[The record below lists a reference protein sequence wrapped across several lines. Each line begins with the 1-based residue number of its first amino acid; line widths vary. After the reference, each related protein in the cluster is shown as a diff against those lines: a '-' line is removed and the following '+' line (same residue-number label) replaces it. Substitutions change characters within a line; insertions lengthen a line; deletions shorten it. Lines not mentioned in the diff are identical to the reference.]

1 MVSSGYNGDTI
12 VRIAFLAVK
21 NITGGG
27 GIEKY
32 TSELGSRLVQRGHEV
47 TVYTMRHYGDVP
59 ERYLGMR
66 IVSVPSFAAPCLQKL
81 SCSAAAAIN
90 SSWKEKYDIVHFH
103 TVASGAFAWLP
114 RLRGAKCVLQ
124 VHGLGLEWKR
134 KRWGMLTWS
143 VVKILEKL
151 ALSQSHIYTA
161 VSRTQ
166 CAFYQKQRGI
176 EMQYI
181 PTAADVKPKPEAKE
195 IYQLGLE
202 PNKYIFFACRLVP
215 EKGVHYLVSAFR
227 RLDTDMKLV
236 IAGDTQRAT
245 EYRKKVFELA
255 GDDSRILFP
264 GFVKGPLLEEL
275 FSHCYVYVQPSE
287 AEGLSLSIL
296 EAMSYGNCCLVS
308 DIPANLEAIG
318 DAGFHFSNRNVND
331 LADHLRWLLEHSE
344 EVASVNVGAKE
355 RIRQHYSWQSISEQ
369 IEKLYLSILNGR
381 PNTVEEENQLSKSI
395 SIS

>member
-1 MVSSGYNGDTI
+1 M
-12 VRIAFLAVK
+12 RIAFLAVK
-21 NITGGG
+21 NIIWGG

-59 ERYLGMR
+59 QRYLGMR

-81 SCSAAAAIN
+81 SCSVTAAI
-90 SSWKEKYDIVHFH
+90 SSSLKKYDIVHFH
-103 TVASGAFAWLP
+103 SFPPGAFAWLP
-114 RLRGAKCVLQ
+114 KLRGAKCVLQ

-134 KRWGMLTWS
+134 KRWGTLTWS

-151 ALSQSHIYTA
+151 ALSQSHINTA

-166 CAFYQKQRGI
+166 CSFYRTQRGI

-181 PTAADVKPKPEAKE
+181 PTAAEVKPKTEARE
-195 IYQLGLE
+195 IYRLGIE
-202 PNKYIFFACRLVP
+202 PNKYIFYACRLVP

-236 IAGDTQRAT
+236 IAGDAQRAT
-245 EYRKKVFELA
+245 KYRKKLFELA
-255 GDDSRILFP
+255 GGDPRILFP
-264 GFVKGPLLEEL
+264 GFVEGRLLEEL
-275 FSHCYVYVQPSE
+275 FSHCYVYAQPSE

-308 DIPANLEAIG
+308 DITENLEAIG
-318 DAGFHFSNRNVND
+318 DTGFHFTNRNIDNLLD
-331 LADHLRWLLEHSE
+331 RLRWLLEHRD
-344 EVASVNVGAKE
+344 EVEAVNVGAKE

-369 IEKLYLSILNGR
+369 VEKLYLSILNGR
-381 PNTVEEENQLSKSI
+381 HYSAEEKTPLSQSI
-395 SIS
+395 PIR

>member
-1 MVSSGYNGDTI
+1 LPTI
-12 VRIAFLAVK
+12 TLSNKNEESLMKIAFLAIK
-21 NITGGG
+21 NIIWGG

-32 TSELGSRLVQRGHEV
+32 TLELGSRLVQRGHDV

-59 ERYLGMR
+59 ERYLGMQ

-81 SCSAAAAIN
+81 SCSAMAAIN

-103 TVASGAFAWLP
+103 TVASGIFAWLP
-114 RLRGAKCVLQ
+114 RLCGAKCVLQ
-124 VHGLGLEWKR
+124 VHGPGLEWKQN
-134 KRWGMLTWS
+134 RWGTLTWS
-143 VVKILEKL
+143 IVKILEKL
-151 ALSQSHIYTA
+151 ALSQSHINTA

-166 CAFYQKQRGI
+166 CDFYRSHRGI
-176 EMQYI
+176 DMHYI
-181 PTAADVKPKPEAKE
+181 PTAADVKPKAEARE
-195 IYQLGLE
+195 IYRLGLE
-202 PNKYIFFACRLVP
+202 PNKYIFFACRMVP

-245 EYRKKVFELA
+245 QYRKKVFELA
-255 GDDSRILFP
+255 GRDSRILFP
-264 GFVKGPLLEEL
+264 GFVEGRLLEEL
-275 FSHCYVYVQPSE
+275 FSHCYVYAQPSE
-287 AEGLSLSIL
+287 TEGLSLSIL

-318 DAGFHFSNRNVND
+318 DAGFHFANKNIDD
-331 LADHLRWLLEHSE
+331 LTDRLQWLLDHNEQ
-344 EVASVNVGAKE
+344 VASINARAKE

-381 PNTVEEENQLSKSI
+381 GHTAKEETPSS
-395 SIS
+395 

>member
-1 MVSSGYNGDTI
+1 M
-12 VRIAFLAVK
+12 RIAFLAVK
-21 NITGGG
+21 NIIGGG

-81 SCSAAAAIN
+81 SCSVTAAIN
-90 SSWKEKYDIVHFH
+90 SSLKKYDIVHFH
-103 TVASGAFAWLP
+103 SFPPGAFAWLP
-114 RLRGAKCVLQ
+114 KLRGAKCVLQ

-134 KRWGMLTWS
+134 KRLGTLTWS
-143 VVKILEKL
+143 AVKILEKL
-151 ALSQSHIYTA
+151 ALSQSHINTA

-166 CAFYQKQRGI
+166 CSFYRTQRGI

-181 PTAADVKPKPEAKE
+181 PTAADVKPKTEARE
-195 IYQLGLE
+195 IYRLGLE
-202 PNKYIFFACRLVP
+202 PNAYILFACRLVP
-215 EKGVHYLVSAFR
+215 EKGAHYLSSAFR

-236 IAGDTQRAT
+236 IAGDAQRAT
-245 EYRKKVFELA
+245 EYRKKLFELA
-255 GDDSRILFP
+255 GGDPRILFP
-264 GFVKGPLLEEL
+264 GFVEGRLLEEL
-275 FSHCYVYVQPSE
+275 FSHCYVYAQPSE

-308 DIPANLEAIG
+308 DIPENLEAIG
-318 DAGFHFSNRNVND
+318 DSGFHFANKNVDD
-331 LADHLRWLLEHSE
+331 LADRLRWLLEHSE
-344 EVASVNVGAKE
+344 EVTSVNVGAKE

-381 PNTVEEENQLSKSI
+381 DYSAEDKTPLSQSI
-395 SIS
+395 SIR

>member
-1 MVSSGYNGDTI
+1 M
-12 VRIAFLAVK
+12 RIAFSVVK
-21 NITGGG
+21 NIIGGG

-59 ERYLGMR
+59 ERHLGMR

-81 SCSAAAAIN
+81 SCSVTAAIK
-90 SSWKEKYDIVHFH
+90 SSMEKYDIVHMHSFPPC
-103 TVASGAFAWLP
+103 AFAWLP
-114 RLRGAKCVLQ
+114 KLRGAKCVLQ
-124 VHGLGLEWKR
+124 VHGLGLEWKN
-134 KRWGMLTWS
+134 KRWGTITWS
-143 VVKILEKL
+143 IVKILEKL
-151 ALSQSHIYTA
+151 ALSQSHINTA

-166 CAFYQKQRGI
+166 CSLYRTQRGV

-181 PTAADVKPKPEAKE
+181 PTAADVKPKTEARE
-195 IYQLGLE
+195 IFRLGLE
-202 PNKYIFFACRLVP
+202 PSKYIFFACRLVP

-255 GDDSRILFP
+255 GSDSRIVFP
-264 GFVKGPLLEEL
+264 GFADGRLLEEL
-275 FSHCYVYVQPSE
+275 FSHCYVYAQPSE
-287 AEGLSLSIL
+287 AEGLSMSIL

-318 DAGFHFSNRNVND
+318 DAGFQFANKNVDD
-331 LADHLRWLLEHSE
+331 LADRLRWLIKHRD
-344 EVASVNVGAKE
+344 EVEAVNAGAKE
-355 RIRQHYSWQSISEQ
+355 RIRQHYSWQSICEQ
-369 IEKLYLSILNGR
+369 IEKLYLSILNGQ
-381 PNTVEEENQLSKSI
+381 PYTVEEKTPLSQSVSI
-395 SIS
+395 H

>member
-1 MVSSGYNGDTI
+1 M
-12 VRIAFLAVK
+12 RIAFSAVK

-81 SCSAAAAIN
+81 SCSVTAAIK
-90 SSWKEKYDIVHFH
+90 SSLKKYDIVHFH
-103 TVASGAFAWLP
+103 SFPPGAFAWLP

-134 KRWGMLTWS
+134 KHWGTLTWS

-151 ALSQSHIYTA
+151 ALSQSHINTA

-166 CAFYQKQRGI
+166 CTFYRTQRGI

-181 PTAADVKPKPEAKE
+181 PTAADVKPKAEARE
-195 IYQLGLE
+195 IYRLGLE
-202 PNKYIFFACRLVP
+202 PSKYIFFACRLVP
-215 EKGVHYLVSAFR
+215 EKGAHYLVSAFR
-227 RLDTDMKLV
+227 QLDTDMKLV
-236 IAGDTQRAT
+236 IAGDAQGAA
-245 EYRKKVFELA
+245 EYRKRLIELA
-255 GDDSRILFP
+255 GSDPRILFP
-264 GFVKGPLLEEL
+264 GFVEGRLIEEL

-287 AEGLSLSIL
+287 MEGLSLSIL

-308 DIPANLEAIG
+308 DIPENLEAIG
-318 DAGFHFSNRNVND
+318 DAGFHFTNRNVDD
-331 LADHLRWLLEHSE
+331 LEDRLRWLLENRE
-344 EVASVNVGAKE
+344 QVASVNVGAKE

-381 PNTVEEENQLSKSI
+381 HYTAEEKTPLSQSI
-395 SIS
+395 PIH

>member
-1 MVSSGYNGDTI
+1 M
-12 VRIAFLAVK
+12 RIAFLAVK
-21 NITGGG
+21 NIMWGG

-32 TSELGSRLVQRGHEV
+32 TSELGSRLVQRGHKV

-59 ERYLGMR
+59 ESYLGMR

-81 SCSAAAAIN
+81 SCSATAAIN
-90 SSWKEKYDIVHFH
+90 SSWKKKYDIVHFH
-103 TVASGAFAWLP
+103 SFAPGAFAWLP

-124 VHGLGLEWKR
+124 VHGLGLEWKH
-134 KRWGMLTWS
+134 KRWGTLAWS

-151 ALSQSHIYTA
+151 ALSQSHINTA

-166 CAFYQKQRGI
+166 CAFYRTHRGI

-181 PTAADVKPKPEAKE
+181 PTAADVKPKTEAKE
-195 IYQLGLE
+195 IYRLGLQ

-227 RLDTDMKLV
+227 RLDTNMKLV
-236 IAGDTQRAT
+236 IAGDTQGAT
-245 EYRKKVFELA
+245 EYRRKLFELA
-255 GDDSRILFP
+255 DGDERILFP
-264 GFVKGPLLEEL
+264 GFVEGRVLEEL

-308 DIPANLEAIG
+308 DITENLEAIG
-318 DAGFHFSNRNVND
+318 DAGFSFMNKNVDD
-331 LADHLRWLLEHSE
+331 LTDRLRWLLEHRE
-344 EVASVNVGAKE
+344 QVASVNAGAKE

-381 PNTVEEENQLSKSI
+381 AYSTEEKAPLSQSI
-395 SIS
+395 SIR

>member
-1 MVSSGYNGDTI
+1 MW
-12 VRIAFLAVK
+12 
-21 NITGGG
+21 GG

-32 TSELGSRLVQRGHEV
+32 TLELGSRLVQRGHDV
-47 TVYTMRHYGDVP
+47 TVYAMRHYGDVP

-81 SCSAAAAIN
+81 SCSVTAAIN
-90 SSWKEKYDIVHFH
+90 TSLKKYDIVHFH
-103 TVASGAFAWLP
+103 SFPPGAFAWLP
-114 RLRGAKCVLQ
+114 KLRGAKCVLQ

-134 KRWGMLTWS
+134 KRWGVLAWS

-151 ALSQSHIYTA
+151 ALSQSHINTA

-166 CAFYQKQRGI
+166 CDFYRKHWGI

-181 PTAADVKPKPEAKE
+181 PTAADVKPKTEAGE
-195 IYQLGLE
+195 IYRLGLE
-202 PNKYIFFACRLVP
+202 PNKYIFFACRMVP

-255 GDDSRILFP
+255 GSDPRILFP
-264 GFVKGPLLEEL
+264 GFVEGRLLEEL

-308 DIPANLEAIG
+308 DIPENLEAIG
-318 DAGFHFSNRNVND
+318 DAGFHFINKNVDD
-331 LADHLRWLLEHSE
+331 LADRLRWLLEHSG

-355 RIRQHYSWQSISEQ
+355 RIRRHYSWQSISEQ
-369 IEKLYLSILNGR
+369 MEKLYLNILNGR
-381 PNTVEEENQLSKSI
+381 NHAAEEESQLSQSVSI
-395 SIS
+395 R

>member
-1 MVSSGYNGDTI
+1 M
-12 VRIAFLAVK
+12 R
-21 NITGGG
+21 GG

-81 SCSAAAAIN
+81 SCSATAAIN
-90 SSWKEKYDIVHFH
+90 SSWKKYDIVHFH
-103 TVASGAFAWLP
+103 SFAPGAFAWLP
-114 RLRGAKCVLQ
+114 RLGGAKCVLQ
-124 VHGLGLEWKR
+124 LHSLEWKR
-134 KRWGMLTWS
+134 KRWGAVGSS
-143 VVKILEKL
+143 VVKILEKM
-151 ALSQSHIYTA
+151 ALSQSHINTA

-166 CAFYQKQRGI
+166 CAFYRTHRGI

-181 PTAADVKPKPEAKE
+181 PTAADVKPKTEARE
-195 IYQLGLE
+195 IYRLGLE
-202 PNKYIFFACRLVP
+202 PNTYILFACRLVP
-215 EKGVHYLVSAFR
+215 EKGAHYLVSAFR

-236 IAGDTQRAT
+236 IAGDAQGAA
-245 EYRKKVFELA
+245 EYRKRLIELA
-255 GDDSRILFP
+255 EGDPRILFP
-264 GFVKGPLLEEL
+264 GFVEGRLIEEL
-275 FSHCYVYVQPSE
+275 FSHCYMYVQPSE
-287 AEGLSLSIL
+287 VEGLSLSIL

-308 DIPANLEAIG
+308 DIPENLEAIG
-318 DAGFHFSNRNVND
+318 DAGFHFMNKNVDD
-331 LADHLRWLLEHSE
+331 LVDRLCWLLEHGE

-381 PNTVEEENQLSKSI
+381 HYKAEEKIPLSQSI
-395 SIS
+395 PIRLL

>member
-1 MVSSGYNGDTI
+1 M
-12 VRIAFLAVK
+12 RIAFLAVK
-21 NITGGG
+21 NIMRGG

-59 ERYLGMR
+59 EHYLGMR

-81 SCSAAAAIN
+81 SCSATAAIN
-90 SSWKEKYDIVHFH
+90 SSWKKKYDIVHFH
-103 TVASGAFAWLP
+103 SFAPGAFAWLP

-124 VHGLGLEWKR
+124 LHSLEWKR
-134 KRWGMLTWS
+134 KRWGTVGSS

-166 CAFYQKQRGI
+166 CAFYRTHRGI

-181 PTAADVKPKPEAKE
+181 PTAADVKPNTEASE
-195 IYQLGLE
+195 IYELGLE
-202 PNKYIFFACRLVP
+202 PNEYILFACRLVP
-215 EKGVHYLVSAFR
+215 EKGAHYLVSAFR

-236 IAGDTQRAT
+236 IAGDAQGAA
-245 EYRKKVFELA
+245 EYRKKLIELA
-255 GDDSRILFP
+255 GGDKRILFP
-264 GFVKGPLLEEL
+264 GFVEGRLIEEL

-287 AEGLSLSIL
+287 VEGLSLSIL

-308 DIPANLEAIG
+308 DIPENLEAIG
-318 DAGFHFSNRNVND
+318 DAGFHFMNKNVDD
-331 LADHLRWLLEHSE
+331 LAGRLRWLLDHSE
-344 EVASVNVGAKE
+344 EVTSVNVGAKE
-355 RIRQHYSWQSISEQ
+355 RIREHYSWQSISEQ

-381 PNTVEEENQLSKSI
+381 HYTAEEKTPLSQSI
-395 SIS
+395 PIR